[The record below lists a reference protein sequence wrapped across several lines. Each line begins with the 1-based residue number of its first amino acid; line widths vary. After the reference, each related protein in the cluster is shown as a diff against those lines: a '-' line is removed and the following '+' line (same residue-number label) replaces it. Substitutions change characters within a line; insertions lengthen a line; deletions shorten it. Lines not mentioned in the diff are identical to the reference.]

1 MIVAPDSP
9 ETARSFVRQ
18 AAECEDDIST
28 MRAFVSH
35 RRFEGVRR
43 RPADYMFA
51 WESWLVVPEA
61 WGRESWLRR
70 ALESGCRLL
79 ELPPNWDSY
88 GAAAITPQSVV
99 SALNLLIRLMDD
111 DTPEPQIVP
120 TPSGGVQM
128 EWHTRG
134 IDLEIETLGGG
145 RFGAFF
151 EDARTGATWEGD
163 VEVADSRLSD
173 AIRALAER
181 R

>member
-1 MIVAPDSP
+1 
-9 ETARSFVRQ
+9 
-18 AAECEDDIST
+18 
-28 MRAFVSH
+28 
-35 RRFEGVRR
+35 
-43 RPADYMFA
+43 
-51 WESWLVVPEA
+51 
-61 WGRESWLRR
+61 
-70 ALESGCRLL
+70 
-79 ELPPNWDSY
+79 
-88 GAAAITPQSVV
+88 
-99 SALNLLIRLMDD
+99 MDD